1 MFGSM
6 EEIKV
11 AKEKIEML
19 LQLFQ
24 VDPINLE
31 GSLLLNNQTGG
42 GNLTVLN
49 HNHLDFD
56 FFQVRTLIKQVETGL
71 NIL

>member
-1 MFGSM
+1 M

-19 LQLFQ
+19 LQLI
-24 VDPINLE
+24 DPIKVE
-31 GSLLLNNQTGG
+31 DDDLLLNNKTEAD
-42 GNLTVLN
+42 NLTVF
-49 HNHLDFD
+49 NHLDFD
-56 FFQVRTLIKQVETGL
+56 FLQVRTLIKEVETGL

>member
-1 MFGSM
+1 M

-19 LQLFQ
+19 LQLI
-24 VDPINLE
+24 DPIKVE
-31 GSLLLNNQTGG
+31 DDDLLLNNKTEAD
-42 GNLTVLN
+42 NLTVF
-49 HNHLDFD
+49 NHLDFD
-56 FFQVRTLIKQVETGL
+56 FLQVRTLIKEVEIGL

>member
-1 MFGSM
+1 M

-11 AKEKIEML
+11 AKEKIDML
-19 LQLFQ
+19 LQLI
-24 VDPINLE
+24 DPINLE
-31 GSLLLNNQTGG
+31 DDDLLLNNKTEAD
-42 GNLTVLN
+42 NLTVFN

-56 FFQVRTLIKQVETGL
+56 FLQVRTLIKEVEIGL